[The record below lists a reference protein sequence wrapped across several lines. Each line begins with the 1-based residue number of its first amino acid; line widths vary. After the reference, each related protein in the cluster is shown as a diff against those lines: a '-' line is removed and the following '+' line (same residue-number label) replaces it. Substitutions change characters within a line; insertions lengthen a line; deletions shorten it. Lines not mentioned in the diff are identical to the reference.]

1 MKPTRWL
8 AWWLLALL
16 VAGGLASL
24 GRWQSHRAVEKQ
36 AMLDAVAATLAE
48 RRPSPLA
55 AQSRAP
61 GTGYDWAEGDGDF
74 IAAPA
79 LLLDNQRHGDAVGVR
94 EYRVFQPIGGRAVLV
109 DLGWRPMRGDRQLP
123 PPQVLPMRARLRGL
137 MAPPPASGIALGP
150 AFVESARDRWL
161 LMRVDLPA
169 LSQALKLDLSP
180 RVLRLDP
187 ALPIGSARDL
197 DVLPN
202 TLTPDRHRG
211 YALQWYAL
219 SVAVLVIALVL
230 TFRPFRRPRP

>member
-1 MKPTRWL
+1 MKPPRWL
-8 AWWLLALL
+8 VWWLLTLL
-16 VAGGLASL
+16 VAVGLASL

-36 AMLDAVAATLAE
+36 TMLDAVAATLAE

-61 GTGYDWAEGDGDF
+61 GTGYDWTEGDGDF
-74 IAAPA
+74 LTAPA

-94 EYRVFQPIGGRAVLV
+94 EYRVFQPTGGRAVLV
-109 DLGWRPMRGDRQLP
+109 DLGWRPMHGDRELP
-123 PPQVLPMRARLRGL
+123 PPQLLQTPARLRGL
-137 MAPPPASGIALGP
+137 MAPPPASGIAMGP
-150 AFVESARDRWL
+150 AYIESARDRWL
-161 LMRVDLPA
+161 LMRLDLPA
-169 LSQALKLDLSP
+169 LSTALKLDLAP

-219 SVAVLVIALVL
+219 SVAMLVIALVL
-230 TFRPFRRPRP
+230 TFRTFRRKKP